1 VACGLKTAAKLT
13 EEIEIQ
19 IAGGNLLR
27 IRSTTVSRNYAHIPV
42 AEFFVSG
49 RACPCQLPE
58 IIFGERN
65 NFLSGRPG
73 TQMETAW
80 NFRIE
85 FRARNL

>member
-1 VACGLKTAAKLT
+1 MVCALKTAAKLI

-27 IRSTTVSRNYAHIPV
+27 IRSTTVSGHCAHIHV

-49 RACPCQLPE
+49 RACLV
-58 IIFGERN
+58 GSGK
-65 NFLSGRPG
+65 LSSASETITDPQRPV

-80 NFRIE
+80 NLRIE